1 MSYCLR
7 ALCVQGTI
15 EEKVYQ
21 RQVSK
26 QGLSGAVVDAKASA
40 PAQFS
45 REELKVCAFSDCRE
59 RLHLAYQLHGVHVM
73 S

>member
-1 MSYCLR
+1 MC
-7 ALCVQGTI
+7 AQGTI

-26 QGLSGAVVDAKASA
+26 QGLSGAVVDAKASM

-45 REELKVCAFSDCRE
+45 REELKVSASNC
-59 RLHLAYQLHGVHVM
+59 
-73 S
+73 